1 MVVISAVGCEFA
13 HPPRSKAQ
21 RNSAQR
27 SALADRQV
35 EPDLV
40 HDWREKYTSYETRD
54 SLGVGFRCRV
64 IKIGE

>member
-21 RNSAQR
+21 RNSTQR

-35 EPDLV
+35 EPNPV
-40 HDWREKYTSYETRD
+40 QHWREKYTSCETRD
-54 SLGVGFRCRV
+54 SFGCWIPVSRH
-64 IKIGE
+64 